1 MNLLKRCYIPDSS
14 FSPPILFMMYPF
26 PSLDE
31 LRKQFVV
38 ALSLFLRFLLVT
50 IMKKLDDVFLHAIL
64 TVNLWM

>member
-1 MNLLKRCYIPDSS
+1 
-14 FSPPILFMMYPF
+14 MMHPF